1 MQNPGTHAFINQ
13 LLLCTLVMVGLSG
26 SVGLGTV
33 WMRHQIS
40 LAANETKRLELETT
54 QLERRVAEFRALIAT
69 EQSPEMLE
77 RKNVAMRLHLAP
89 PREAQLV
96 RVSESPEQLLL
107 ARRNVEIFADDPGRA
122 AGIAFSLANLN

>member
-1 MQNPGTHAFINQ
+1 MI
-13 LLLCTLVMVGLSG
+13 GLSG

-33 WMRHQIS
+33 WLRHQIS

-54 QLERRVAEFRALIAT
+54 QLERRVAEFRALIAA

-107 ARRNVEIFADDPGRA
+107 ARRNVEIFADDPSRS
-122 AGIAFSLANLN
+122 AGIAFSLVNLN